1 MKKKIIYAVC
11 FIVFLITAPSC
22 SKTCSTCQ
30 IVTRDKNGAIV
41 DSGSGTQYC
50 GADLIAFKAANP
62 TVTNTSNGNV
72 TSVECN

>member
-1 MKKKIIYAVC
+1 MKKKIIYG
-11 FIVFLITAPSC
+11 VFLILIVIAAPSC

-30 IVTRDKNGAIV
+30 IVTRDSTGAIV

-62 TVTNTSNGNV
+62 TVTNPVNGNV
-72 TSVECN
+72 TKVECN